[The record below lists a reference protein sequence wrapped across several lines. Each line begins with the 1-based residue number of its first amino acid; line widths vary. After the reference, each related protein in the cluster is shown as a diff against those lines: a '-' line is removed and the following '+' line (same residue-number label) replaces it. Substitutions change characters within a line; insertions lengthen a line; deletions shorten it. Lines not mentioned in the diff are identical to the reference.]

1 MSQQPTVGRIVHY
14 RLSEQDAEQITNR
27 RRDAGAVGNSVRAGD
42 TYPMV
47 IVGVWSPTL
56 VNGQVVLDGPDTL
69 WVTSVTLG
77 DGPRTWSWPPRVEG

>member
-14 RLSEQDAEQITNR
+14 RLSEQDAQQITDR
-27 RRDAGAVGNSVRAGD
+27 RRDAGVFGNPVPAGD

-47 IVGVWSPTL
+47 IVRVWSTTL
-56 VNGQVVLDGPDTL
+56 VNGQVLLDGPDTL